1 MLSSF
6 NKLSND
12 LRKEKC
18 RETRKCLESF
28 CVQQQNQPQINNV
41 AEDGK
46 NGEAMDVHEDYKN
59 HPYQPPTLTSD
70 QQQQQIEEDLA
81 LMAQKRVYSYEY
93 MDSSKNSSPHPKMVF
108 IAH

>member
-6 NKLSND
+6 NKLSSD
-12 LRKEKC
+12 LRKDKC
-18 RETRKCLESF
+18 RETRNCLESF

-46 NGEAMDVHEDYKN
+46 NGEAMDVHEDYQN

-70 QQQQQIEEDLA
+70 QQRQQIEEDLA

-93 MDSSKNSSPHPKMVF
+93 MDSF
-108 IAH
+108 EQF